1 MTLAIY
7 LVHKFL
13 YALFVVVSAFAI
25 LTFLF
30 EFEAT
35 LSSYSKHGVTAESA
49 AGMALLHM
57 PARIHKLVPAM
68 FALAALWTSVRLAVT
83 NEVTV
88 IRAAGTSG
96 ATAFAAPILVAFL
109 LGGFWVAVI
118 NPLGAAMTKK
128 RHELVSELTGSR
140 NEVFLESSGFFWF
153 RQILDGQQTVLRAS
167 STSRG
172 LEFKDLHVFVFD
184 STETPVTRIYAEHGR
199 LLDDLTEVSPQSVFG
214 SSAEADPVP
223 GLCVENYKQW
233 NVRNDRTNPESTAIR
248 SDEACFATKLTAE
261 QILDSFDPPIMIP
274 FWRLTSQIA
283 SLDLSGFSTV
293 SHRVFLHMELAK
305 PLLFA
310 AMVLVGGGFTLRRSS
325 AINAA
330 ATIVVS
336 VLCTLMIIYVQEFAR
351 IMGEAETI
359 PVLAAAWAT
368 PAAAL
373 LMAVGIVSYLEGR

>member
-1 MTLAIY
+1 
-7 LVHKFL
+7 
-13 YALFVVVSAFAI
+13 
-25 LTFLF
+25 
-30 EFEAT
+30 
-35 LSSYSKHGVTAESA
+35 
-49 AGMALLHM
+49 
-57 PARIHKLVPAM
+57 M

-214 SSAEADPVP
+214 SSAEADPGP
-223 GLCVENYKQW
+223 GSLRRKTTSNGTSGTTEPTRNRPPS
-233 NVRNDRTNPESTAIR
+233 VRMRR
-248 SDEACFATKLTAE
+248 VL
-261 QILDSFDPPIMIP
+261 PPNSRP
-274 FWRLTSQIA
+274 NRFW
-283 SLDLSGFSTV
+283 TV
-293 SHRVFLHMELAK
+293 STR
-305 PLLFA
+305 P
-310 AMVLVGGGFTLRRSS
+310 S
-325 AINAA
+325 
-330 ATIVVS
+330 
-336 VLCTLMIIYVQEFAR
+336 
-351 IMGEAETI
+351 
-359 PVLAAAWAT
+359 
-368 PAAAL
+368 
-373 LMAVGIVSYLEGR
+373 